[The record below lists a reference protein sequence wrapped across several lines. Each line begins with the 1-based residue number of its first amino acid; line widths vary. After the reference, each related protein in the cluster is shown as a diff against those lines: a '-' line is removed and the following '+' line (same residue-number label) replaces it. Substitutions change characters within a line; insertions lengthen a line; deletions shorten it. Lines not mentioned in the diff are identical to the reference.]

1 MYADV
6 FLSKFSKLQQIQGVE
21 CVIKG
26 QHVLLVSDDNLF
38 KYSLLSKSKKKFL
51 KNGSSARFIFI
62 DNLLNPEDFLNK
74 LGTYDLEIYETLKK
88 ENFK

>member
-6 FLSKFSKLQQIQGVE
+6 FLSKFSKLQQVQGVE

-26 QHVLLVSDDNLF
+26 QHVLLVSDNTLF

-51 KNGSSARFIFI
+51 KNGASARFIFV
-62 DNLLNPEDFLNK
+62 DSLLNPEDFINK
-74 LGTYDLEIYETLKK
+74 LGTEDLKIYETLKK